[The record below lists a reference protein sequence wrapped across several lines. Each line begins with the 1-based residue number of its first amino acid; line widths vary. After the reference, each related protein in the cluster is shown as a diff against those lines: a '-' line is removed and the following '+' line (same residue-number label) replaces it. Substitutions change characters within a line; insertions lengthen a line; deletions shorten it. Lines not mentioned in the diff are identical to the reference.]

1 MDERPWDPPQYEP
14 KSGMTIPRYARG
26 SSDNITERIPNRSI
40 PTVFQ
45 KSAPLSAFFRSKD
58 TTPTGR
64 SILCFSTGFNFSA
77 LPKKESFFF
86 YLSHTVI
93 SPVLP
98 RFRTCR
104 TAAQTT
110 VEIREEQI
118 NISDAPPRMRL
129 HPAASP
135 LPQYLSP
142 GQSHDPAYHT

>member
-45 KSAPLSAFFRSKD
+45 KSAPLSAFSAQRTQRPPAGASCA
-58 TTPTGR
+58 
-64 SILCFSTGFNFSA
+64 SAQVFNFSA
-77 LPKKESFFF
+77 LTQKRIIVF